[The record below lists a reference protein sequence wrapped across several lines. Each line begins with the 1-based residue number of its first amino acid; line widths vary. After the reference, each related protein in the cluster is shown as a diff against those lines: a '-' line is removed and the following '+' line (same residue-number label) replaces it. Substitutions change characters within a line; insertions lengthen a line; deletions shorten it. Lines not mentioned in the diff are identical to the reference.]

1 MNNHKFALARRGL
14 EMLGLMALACVFVF
28 PFFWIVSTSFK
39 TLMETAQYPPSLLP
53 ENFNPINYAVA
64 FASNNFPRAG
74 LNSLFIVLAILVLQM
89 AVVLPA
95 SYALAFKK
103 SRLEKPLFALI
114 LIGLMVPDQ
123 VTFLPVYL
131 LFSKLKL
138 INTYVPLVVPFAA
151 SAFGIFMVTQSFRQI
166 PKDVIEAAKLD
177 KSNSLKTIWKI
188 LLPSIRPTIICF
200 ALFSCI
206 THWND
211 YFWPFAMTNQESL
224 RTLPMAVAKLSSVDS
239 IKQWHV
245 IMAGN
250 TMLILPLL
258 LVYLLCS
265 KWIKRAFA
273 YNGIK

>member
-1 MNNHKFALARRGL
+1 MIKTKYPKTKKMLEIAALIL
-14 EMLGLMALACVFVF
+14 LASIFVF
-28 PFFWIVSTSFK
+28 PFFWIISTSFK
-39 TLMETAQYPPSLLP
+39 TLVETTHYPPALFPDNPSP
-53 ENFNPINYAVA
+53 ENYAVA
-64 FASNNFPRAG
+64 FASNNFPMAA
-74 LNSLFIVLAILVLQM
+74 LNSLFIVVAILVLQM
-89 AVVLPA
+89 IVILPA
-95 SYALAFKK
+95 SYVLAFKK
-103 SRLEKPLFALI
+103 SKLEKPFFALI

-131 LFSKLKL
+131 MFSKLKL
-138 INTYVPLVVPFAA
+138 INTYVPLIVPFAA
-151 SAFGIFMVTQSFRQI
+151 SAFGIFMVTQSFKQI
-166 PKDVIEAAKLD
+166 PKDVLEAAKLD
-177 KSNSLKTIWKI
+177 KSHPLKTIWRV

-239 IKQWHV
+239 IKQWHI

-258 LVYLLCS
+258 IIYLFCN
-265 KWIKRAFA
+265 KWIKKAFA